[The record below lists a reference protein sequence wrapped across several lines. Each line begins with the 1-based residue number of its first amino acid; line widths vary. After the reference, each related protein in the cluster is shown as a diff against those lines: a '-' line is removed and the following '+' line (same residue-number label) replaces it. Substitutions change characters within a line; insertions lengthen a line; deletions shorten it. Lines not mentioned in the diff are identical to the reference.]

1 METSL
6 PAFKKI
12 IIKPATPGNL
22 TWVKGSYESL
32 YGRIESGW
40 NINKG
45 SLTLTATIPP
55 NSTGIVYVP
64 AKAGAEVTEGG
75 RPAGQAL
82 GVKFLRWEDG
92 AAVYEVSSG
101 RYSFFVPRSN

>member
-1 METSL
+1 MKCGAAAPS
-6 PAFKKI
+6 PIRFAD
-12 IIKPATPGNL
+12 G
-22 TWVKGSYESL
+22 
-32 YGRIESGW
+32 
-40 NINKG
+40 
-45 SLTLTATIPP
+45 PP
-55 NSTGIVYVP
+55 PP